1 MMRSKV
7 RGSVAQVGGF
17 GALICWRVALFERCW
32 DENVS
37 GVALQAD

>member
-1 MMRSKV
+1 MCAVPWR
-7 RGSVAQVGGF
+7 RFGGF